1 MPEGL
6 EGREGS
12 EGLEGPEGSE
22 VPGAPG
28 GRRSTAPEH
37 ALAIALVDPA
47 GRISLWS
54 SEAQTLTGH
63 PASEVIG
70 RDLSVLAD
78 SPAAHGRTLVDRL
91 IRDGGGVRTDWLRCF
106 DGSSRSVRWRAVPLP
121 LDAGTGLLA
130 VAGHSSQQVD
140 WCDPAATD
148 LLLRSSPIGLAVLDR
163 DLRYRFINEALARLN
178 GLPVAAHLG
187 RSILDVLDLPDPRAY
202 EDMLR
207 RVTDAGETIDNLH
220 VAAIRPDGT
229 PYAGVGTLFPLRDG
243 DGRIVGQAGVVHDL
257 GGTRAELLDTARNQ
271 RRLELL
277 SRIGA
282 GLSQGLDVASVA
294 SRLSA
299 VCTPAFASTVTVDL
313 LEEAVRRDPDSRMR
327 TGVEVRGSGEA
338 DADART
344 RPRVHPLNAAG
355 ASGSAEPERDLP
367 LTHEASIP
375 VSECIRSA
383 DVVSFSVGEEDQQ
396 PCHGIAL
403 PLLAAGHVLGAVTFS
418 RPGGFD
424 ADDVL
429 TMRDIAARAAM
440 AIDNALLYRR
450 ERLATLVLQRRLLP
464 ARLPDIPWARSAHRY
479 LPAQDGTLAGGD
491 WYDVVQLP
499 GGRIGLTVGDV
510 MGHGLGAAAAMG
522 RYRSSARALLAVGL
536 EPGQLLTRLDG
547 LKDEADNDLPATC
560 VCAVYD
566 GATGDLRLA
575 LAGHP
580 PPLLVRPDGSADIL
594 AVDPGP
600 PLGMGLDQVYESAR
614 YAVPSGSL
622 LVLYTDGMIED
633 PSTFLDLD
641 QGIAML
647 RRAVHNTETPL
658 DEICDAL
665 IAVRPADSA
674 DDATVLVTRLTRL
687 RPTPVTEPGAVA

>member
-1 MPEGL
+1 MA
-6 EGREGS
+6 
-12 EGLEGPEGSE
+12 
-22 VPGAPG
+22 V
-28 GRRSTAPEH
+28 
-37 ALAIALVDPA
+37 ALVDPA
-47 GRISLWS
+47 GRIGLWS

-63 PASEVIG
+63 PASEVVG

-78 SPAAHGRTLVDRL
+78 RPTSHGRALVAELVRA
-91 IRDGGGVRTDWLRCF
+91 GGGVRTDWLRCF
-106 DGSSRSVRWRAVPLP
+106 DGSSRSIRWRVVPVPLA
-121 LDAGTGLLA
+121 AGTGLLA
-130 VAGHSSQQVD
+130 VAGRGDQQID
-140 WCDPAATD
+140 WCDPAAAD
-148 LLLRSSPIGLAVLDR
+148 LLLHSSPIGLAVLDK
-163 DLRYRFINEALARLN
+163 DLRYRFINDALARLN

-187 RSILDVLDLPDPRAY
+187 RRILDVLDLPDPRAY
-202 EDMLR
+202 EAMLR
-207 RVTDAGETIDNLH
+207 RVTDGGETIDNLH

-229 PYAGVGTLFPLRDG
+229 PYAAVGTLFPLRDA

-277 SRIGA
+277 TRISA

-313 LEEAVRRDPDSRMR
+313 LEGAVQS
-327 TGVEVRGSGEA
+327 TAAGVRGTGCPDGSPRARVYPLSAAVGSG
-338 DADART
+338 
-344 RPRVHPLNAAG
+344 PAA
-355 ASGSAEPERDLP
+355 PEGDLP
-367 LTHEASIP
+367 QAREASIP

-383 DVVSFSVGEEDQQ
+383 DVVAFLVDEAREQH
-396 PCHGIAL
+396 HGIAL
-403 PLLAAGHVLGAVTFS
+403 PLLAGGQVLGAITFS

-429 TMRDIAARAAM
+429 TTRDIAARAAM

-450 ERLATLVLQRRLLP
+450 ERLATLALQRHLLP
-464 ARLPDIPWARSAHRY
+464 ARLPDIPWAKSAYRY

-491 WYDVVQLP
+491 WYDVVRLP

-547 LKDEADNDLPATC
+547 LKDDADNDLPATC
-560 VCAVYD
+560 VCVVYD
-566 GATGDLRLA
+566 GAGGDLRVA

-594 AVDPGP
+594 AADPGP
-600 PLGMGLDQVYESAR
+600 PVGMGLDHVYESAHCV
-614 YAVPSGSL
+614 VPSGSL

-633 PSTFLDLD
+633 RSTFLDLD

-647 RRAVHNTETPL
+647 RRAVHHTETPL
-658 DEICDAL
+658 DEVCDAL
-665 IAVRPADSA
+665 VAVRPANSA
-674 DDATVLVTRLTRL
+674 DDATVVVTRLTRL
-687 RPTPVTEPGAVA
+687 QPMPVADHDAQITG